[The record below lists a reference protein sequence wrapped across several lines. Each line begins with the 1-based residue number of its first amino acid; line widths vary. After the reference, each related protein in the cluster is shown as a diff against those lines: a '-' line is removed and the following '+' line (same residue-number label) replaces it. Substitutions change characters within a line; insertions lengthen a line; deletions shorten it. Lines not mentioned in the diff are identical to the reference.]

1 LSSPW
6 AFFFIADFDKANYL
20 SGDVISRSQKCAGKL
35 IRSHGKSEARQQK
48 KIQAVAENTQN
59 TNVCYEG
66 FYSNNV
72 MLNNETLLQ
81 YPLNNTMYGMSSNIV
96 SMTTWHY

>member
-35 IRSHGKSEARQQK
+35 IRSHGNSEARQQK
-48 KIQAVAENTQN
+48 KIQAVAENT
-59 TNVCYEG
+59 
-66 FYSNNV
+66 
-72 MLNNETLLQ
+72 
-81 YPLNNTMYGMSSNIV
+81 
-96 SMTTWHY
+96 